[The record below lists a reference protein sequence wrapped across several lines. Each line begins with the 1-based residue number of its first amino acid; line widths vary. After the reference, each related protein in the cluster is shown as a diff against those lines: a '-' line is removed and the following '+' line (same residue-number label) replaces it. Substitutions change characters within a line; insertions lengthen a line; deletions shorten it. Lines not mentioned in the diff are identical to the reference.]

1 MKKVKVLLA
10 AAIVALTMTS
20 CGGGVSGA
28 IYTDIVTPVA
38 ATSNAVGTK
47 VGSSQCVGY
56 VGIVALGD
64 GGIDAAAKNGNI
76 SRISHVDV
84 QTKSYVGCY
93 TVNTY
98 VVYGE

>member
-1 MKKVKVLLA
+1 MKKLNVLLA
-10 AAIVALTMTS
+10 AAFVALTMTS

-38 ATSNAVGTK
+38 ATSNNVGTK
-47 VGSSQCVGY
+47 VGSSQVAGY

-76 SRISHVDV
+76 KKISHVDV
-84 QTKSYVGCY
+84 QTKSYVGVY
-93 TVNTY
+93 TVQTY

>member
-1 MKKVKVLLA
+1 MKKVKALLA
-10 AAIVALTMTS
+10 AAVVALTMTS
-20 CGGGVSGA
+20 CGGGVTGV

-38 ATSNAVGTK
+38 ATSNTVGTK

-64 GGIDAAAKNGNI
+64 GSIDAAAKNGNI
-76 SRISHVDV
+76 TKISHVDV
-84 QTKSYVGCY
+84 QTKSYVGVY
-93 TVNTY
+93 TINTY